1 MTGEEHSEEAC
12 EEAIEDLEAPAAAQK
27 GMEEESA
34 WIGPC
39 RPTNNCRPVNTVVH
53 CGPADPVGITQAC
66 RQPTCHV
73 TEVYYS

>member
-1 MTGEEHSEEAC
+1 MTGEEHSEEAG
-12 EEAIEDLEAPAAAQK
+12 EEAIEDLEAPAAAQA

-39 RPTNNCRPVNTVVH
+39 QPTNKCKPVNTVVH
-53 CGPADPVGITQAC
+53 CPDGITQGC
-66 RQPTCHV
+66 RMPTCHV